1 MIMHVSLIYILF
13 WIVRIFHTLS
23 ILCSLG
29 RSKAGDS
36 AQEAREHLKP
46 GGKDDYKKA
55 GRVGKPLVSASVLLL
70 PIYHESKA
78 LAF

>member
-1 MIMHVSLIYILF
+1 MITK
-13 WIVRIFHTLS
+13 R
-23 ILCSLG
+23 
-29 RSKAGDS
+29 
-36 AQEAREHLKP
+36 
-46 GGKDDYKKA
+46 A